1 MNRLKSSQRDRVR
14 EFVNLTQTGESTAI
28 ACLKHFG
35 WKLDAALDSY
45 YSDPGVYFT
54 EQRSGATAAAGS
66 ADRKKLERLFNKY
79 RDAAEPNK
87 IGVQG
92 CIRFL
97 EDLRLD
103 AGSRTVL
110 VLAWKC
116 KAATQCEFT
125 KEEFTQG
132 LMAMG

>member
-14 EFVNLTQTGESTAI
+14 EFVNLTQTGEGTAI
-28 ACLKHFG
+28 ACLSHFG

-45 YSDPGVYFT
+45 YSDPRPYFT
-54 EQRSGATAAAGS
+54 EQRSDAAAAGS
-66 ADRKKLERLFNKY
+66 VDRKKVERLFNKY

-87 IGVQG
+87 IGVEG

-103 AGSRTVL
+103 PGSRTVL

-125 KEEFTQG
+125 KEEFSQG